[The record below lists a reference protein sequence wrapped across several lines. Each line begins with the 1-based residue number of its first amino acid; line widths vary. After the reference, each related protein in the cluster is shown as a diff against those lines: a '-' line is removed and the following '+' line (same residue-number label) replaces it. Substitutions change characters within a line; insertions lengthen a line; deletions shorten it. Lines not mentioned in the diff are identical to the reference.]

1 MKNLL
6 FVTETKGYLILSL
19 KEKLQ
24 GSYNVITV
32 SAKVDEISKIKEPLS
47 AILIYGDEDLLAKRD
62 SLTYLKDRAAEDDI
76 AVFAT
81 GDADELKEIEGVF
94 MSLLRG
100 EFLRP
105 LNVKE
110 LVDTMDNYIQKF
122 GSDNKKKILVVDDSG
137 AMLRNVKSW
146 LEDHYTIV
154 LANSGTMAIK
164 YLALNRPDLVLLDY
178 EMPVINGKQVL
189 EMIRSEK
196 EFEDIPVIFLTS
208 KDDRQSVMEVM
219 SLKPDGSLLK
229 TMEPAMIIQTIDD
242 FFERR
247 KGQ

>member
-178 EMPVINGKQVL
+178 EMPGNDGAMIL
-189 EMIRSEK
+189 ENIRGH
-196 EFEDIPVIFLTS
+196 EFSKNIPVVFLTGVTDAARIR
-208 KDDRQSVMEVM
+208 KALA
-219 SLKPDGSLLK
+219 LKPDGYLLK
-229 TMEPAMIIQTIDD
+229 PIDKATLVATLR
-242 FFERR
+242 E
-247 KGQ
+247 KLKA